1 MQPLWKQRNYMLL
14 SGGQGISWLGTEISG
29 IAMPLLILALT
40 GSPALAGAIG
50 AMRGITFV
58 LLAIPA
64 GYILDKWN
72 RRNIMIAG
80 NVGSGLAMIFVAI
93 GLLLKHLTV
102 PELFILMG
110 IEGGC
115 FVFANI
121 GRFSSRRFLVP
132 NEQLHAAAAQ
142 DSVIGHFAGLIGP
155 SFGGFLYQTVGPV
168 ISFIVDSISYF
179 INAIALSLINSS
191 LSVKEKLSETRLRE
205 GLQEAAAW
213 FWHRQLYRL
222 SVILS
227 WVRTIVESALP
238 LLIIILAKQ
247 LHASAFIIG
256 IILAINAASGIVGS
270 FIFGKIARKY
280 NRYSALIVIGIACTI
295 VFFCYLLASN
305 LVTLTIIS
313 AILFALLPSFYIITG
328 GISGEMPHHIQGR
341 LTSITRSGDFIAN
354 SVGLF
359 LVGFTLQFLGNA
371 WTLIILFLIL
381 AIFTAIIIANKQ
393 LLDQDY

>member
-1 MQPLWKQRNYMLL
+1 MQPLWKQRNYILL

-50 AMRGITFV
+50 AMRGITYV

-80 NVGSGLAMIFVAI
+80 NLGSGLAMLSVAF
-93 GLLLKHLTV
+93 GLFFKHLTV

-168 ISFIVDSISYF
+168 ITFVADAASYF

-191 LSVKEKLSETRLRE
+191 LSVKEKLSETGLKE
-205 GLQEAAAW
+205 GLKEAAAW

-222 SVILS
+222 SVVLS

-238 LLIIILAKQ
+238 LLIIVLAQQ
-247 LHASAFIIG
+247 LHASAFMIG
-256 IILAINAASGIVGS
+256 IILAINAGAGILGS

-280 NRYSALIVIGIACTI
+280 NRYSALVVTGIACTV
-295 VFFCYLLASN
+295 VFFCYLFASN

-341 LTSITRSGDFIAN
+341 LTSITRSGDFISY

-359 LVGFTLQFLGNA
+359 LVGFTLQLLGNT
-371 WTLIILFLIL
+371 WTIIIFFLL
-381 AIFTAIIIANKQ
+381 LLIFTGITIGNRK
-393 LLDQDY
+393 LLDKAY